1 MIIVGLILIVA
12 GAVFGIDVAVK
23 NRFPVRDL
31 EVFGNTLGFH
41 HAEQIFLLGAITGAV
56 ILFGLVLLIAGIVRG
71 RSKAVAH
78 RRQPRDVAE
87 NDQRGADLDVGN
99 DRLRPAA
106 EERSHTSR
114 ANVGGAGAVDSRENG
129 EREDRVSPGLGG
141 STTLDQGAWRAPRN

>member
-1 MIIVGLILIVA
+1 MIIVGLLLIVA

-31 EVFGNTLGFH
+31 RVFGNTLGFH

-56 ILFGLVLLIAGIVRG
+56 ILFGLVLLIAGFVRS
-71 RSKAVAH
+71 RSKAVVH
-78 RRQPRDVAE
+78 RRQRRDVVE

-106 EERSHTSR
+106 EERSHTSE
-114 ANVGGAGAVDSRENG
+114 ANVGEPGAVDSKESSD
-129 EREDRVSPGLGG
+129 REDRVSPGLAG
-141 STTLDQGAWRAPRN
+141 STALDQGAYRAPRN